1 MNQTT
6 PAREKQARK
15 AQARATDRAESNPAE
30 QAQAPDAVDSRT
42 GQQGLEAVNE
52 DPTMDE
58 DEHEA
63 HRTPTPTA
71 PLGH

>member
-6 PAREKQARK
+6 PSREKQARGR
-15 AQARATDRAESNPAE
+15 QARAADRAESNPAE
-30 QAQAPDAVDSRT
+30 RAQAPDAVDPRS
-42 GQQGLEAVNE
+42 GEGGLEAVKE
-52 DPTMDE
+52 DPAMDE

-63 HRTPTPTA
+63 HRMPAPTA